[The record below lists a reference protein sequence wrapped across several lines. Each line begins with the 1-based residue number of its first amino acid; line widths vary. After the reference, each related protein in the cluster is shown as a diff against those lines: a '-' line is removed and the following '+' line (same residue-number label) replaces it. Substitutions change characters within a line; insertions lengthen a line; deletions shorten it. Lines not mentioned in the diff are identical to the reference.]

1 MKLNFGNDVGKTVA
15 AAAAAGLMGVACG
28 GSTAEPTSPEGAGVD
43 APAADNAG
51 ATAAAGTAGDT
62 APAGEKA
69 CCKGLNEC
77 AGKGGCATAT
87 NTCAGK
93 NTCKA
98 KGGCN
103 MHCPK

>member
-1 MKLNFGNDVGKTVA
+1 MKLNFGNDVGKSVA

-28 GSTAEPTSPEGAGVD
+28 GSTAEPAGAQSEAA
-43 APAADNAG
+43 APATASSGG
-51 ATAAAGTAGDT
+51 A
-62 APAGEKA
+62 APAGDKA

-87 NTCAGK
+87 NSCAGK